1 MQFCPARS
9 ANLSLAGWL
18 RHGNDSDRPS
28 EWTSLPVRMAAA
40 MTSVSASEDQNLAQ
54 PPIDE
59 STNACGFSAD
69 EIAQFERDGFLIARG
84 LAGGDWATRMLQ
96 VTREHL
102 EREVPPVELEA
113 DVHYPGSPE
122 SVDRPG
128 GRTIRRLKQAHS
140 RDIVFTEWICH
151 LPLVRRLSQLIG
163 HGVVMPL
170 AHHNCVMTKQP
181 HHSSDTRWHRDIRFW
196 NFTTPELVSVWL
208 ALGNE
213 YPENGGLFV
222 IPGSH
227 RVDFQPSQLDDA
239 LFFRE
244 DVPENQAML
253 DSAIPV
259 ELSAGDVLFFHARTL
274 HMASRNKTDQ
284 PKFSAV
290 FTFRSADNP
299 PVPESRSAAAGEVVL
314 PELPDETRA

>member
-1 MQFCPARS
+1 
-9 ANLSLAGWL
+9 
-18 RHGNDSDRPS
+18 
-28 EWTSLPVRMAAA
+28 MAAV
-40 MTSVSASEDQNLAQ
+40 MTPVSASDNPNLSR
-54 PPIDE
+54 PPCADAALD
-59 STNACGFSAD
+59 SNAGFSAD
-69 EIAQFERDGFLIARG
+69 EITQFERDGFLIARG

-102 EREVPPVELEA
+102 ERELPPVELEA
-113 DVHYPGSPE
+113 DVHYPGSPD
-122 SVDRPG
+122 SVDQPG
-128 GRTIRRLKQAHS
+128 GKTIRRLKQAHS

-151 LPLVRRLSQLIG
+151 LPLVQRLTQLLG
-163 HGVVMPL
+163 SGVVMPL

-181 HHSSDTRWHRDIRFW
+181 HHSSDTRWHRDIRYW
-196 NFTTPELVSVWL
+196 NFTTSELVSVWL

-227 RVDFQPSQLDDA
+227 KIEFQPSQLDDD

-244 DVPENQAML
+244 DVSENRALL
-253 DSAIPV
+253 DSAVPV

-274 HMASRNKTDQ
+274 HSASRNRTNQ
-284 PKFSAV
+284 SKFSAV

-299 PVPESRSAAAGEVVL
+299 PIPESRSAAAGEVVL
-314 PELPDETRA
+314 PEVADEASS

>member
-1 MQFCPARS
+1 MATIPI
-9 ANLSLAGWL
+9 
-18 RHGNDSDRPS
+18 DRRNGIS
-28 EWTSLPVRMAAA
+28 RPVRMAAA
-40 MTSVSASEDQNLAQ
+40 MTSVSDPENQLLSHSPASGSRVGTGD
-54 PPIDE
+54 
-59 STNACGFSAD
+59 GFSAD
-69 EIAQFERDGFLIARG
+69 EIAQFERDGFFIARG
-84 LAGGDWATRMLQ
+84 LAGRDWATRMLQ

-102 EREVPPVELEA
+102 ERELPPVELEA

-122 SVDRPG
+122 SIDRPG

-151 LPLVRRLSQLIG
+151 LPLVQRLSQLLG
-163 HGVVMPL
+163 PGVVMPQ
-170 AHHNCVMTKQP
+170 QP

-227 RVDFQPSQLDDA
+227 RVEFQPSQLDEA
-239 LFFRE
+239 RFFRE
-244 DVPENQAML
+244 DVPENQAMIN
-253 DSAIPV
+253 SAIPV

-299 PVPESRSAAAGEVVL
+299 PIPESRSAAAGEVVL
-314 PELPDETRA
+314 PELPDETRV

>member
-1 MQFCPARS
+1 MATIPTE
-9 ANLSLAGWL
+9 
-18 RHGNDSDRPS
+18 DRNGFPRPES
-28 EWTSLPVRMAAA
+28 MAAA
-40 MTSVSASEDQNLAQ
+40 MTSASASQNHDVSQ
-54 PPIDE
+54 PPIIAATAGVD
-59 STNACGFSAD
+59 NGFSAAD
-69 EIAQFERDGFLIARG
+69 VAQFARDGFLVARG

-96 VTREHL
+96 ITREHL
-102 EREVPPVELEA
+102 EREIPPVELEA

-122 SVDRPG
+122 SIDQPG

-151 LPLVRRLSQLIG
+151 LPLVQRLTQLLG
-163 HGVVMPL
+163 PGVVMPL

-213 YPENGGLFV
+213 YPDNGGLFV

-227 RVDFQPSQLDDA
+227 KIEFRPSQLDDA

-244 DVPENQAML
+244 DISENQQLL
-253 DSAIPV
+253 DSAVPV

-274 HMASRNKTDQ
+274 HMATRNNTDQ

-290 FTFRSADNP
+290 FTFRAADNP
-299 PVPESRSAAAGEVVL
+299 PIPESRSAAAGEVVL
-314 PELPDETRA
+314 PELPDEASS

>member
-1 MQFCPARS
+1 MDFPAPREWLLAMS
-9 ANLSLAGWL
+9 SVSTSENQNLS
-18 RHGNDSDRPS
+18 
-28 EWTSLPVRMAAA
+28 
-40 MTSVSASEDQNLAQ
+40 Q
-54 PPIDE
+54 PPDIGSRAGAD
-59 STNACGFSAD
+59 TGFSPD
-69 EIAQFERDGFLIARG
+69 EVSQFERDGFLIARG

-102 EREVPPVELEA
+102 ERELPPVELEA
-113 DVHYPGSPE
+113 EVHYPGAPE
-122 SVDRPG
+122 SIDQPG

-151 LPLVRRLSQLIG
+151 LPLVRRLTQLLG
-163 HGVVMPL
+163 PGVVMPL

-181 HHSSDTRWHRDIRFW
+181 HHSSDTRWHRDIRYW

-227 RVDFQPSQLDDA
+227 RVNFQPSQLDGA

-253 DSAIPV
+253 DSAVPV
-259 ELSAGDVLFFHARTL
+259 ELTPGDVLFFHARTL
-274 HMASRNKTDQ
+274 HMATRNKTAE

-290 FTFRSADNP
+290 FTFRAADNP
-299 PVPESRSAAAGEVVL
+299 PIPESRSAAAGEVVL
-314 PELPDETRA
+314 PELPDQTHS

>member
-1 MQFCPARS
+1 
-9 ANLSLAGWL
+9 
-18 RHGNDSDRPS
+18 
-28 EWTSLPVRMAAA
+28 MAAV
-40 MTSVSASEDQNLAQ
+40 MTSVSDSENQNLSRS
-54 PPIDE
+54 PVTGVSVRTDD
-59 STNACGFSAD
+59 GFSAD
-69 EIAQFERDGFLIARG
+69 EIAQFNRDGFLIARG

-102 EREVPPVELEA
+102 ERELPPIELEA

-122 SVDRPG
+122 SVDQPG

-151 LPLVRRLSQLIG
+151 LPLVRRLSELLG
-163 HGVVMPL
+163 PGVVMPL

-181 HHSSDTRWHRDIRFW
+181 HHSSDTRWHRDIRYW

-208 ALGNE
+208 ALGDE
-213 YPENGGLFV
+213 YPENGGLYV

-227 RVDFQPSQLDDA
+227 RVEFQPSQLDDA

-244 DVPENQAML
+244 DIPENQAML
-253 DSAIPV
+253 ESAIPV
-259 ELSAGDVLFFHARTL
+259 KLLAGDVLFFHARTL
-274 HMASRNKTDQ
+274 HMATRNKTDE

-290 FTFRSADNP
+290 FTFRAADNP
-299 PVPESRSAAAGEVVL
+299 PVPDSRSAAAGEVVL
-314 PELPDETRA
+314 PELPDEAHA

>member
-1 MQFCPARS
+1 MATIPTVYR
-9 ANLSLAGWL
+9 NGLSC
-18 RHGNDSDRPS
+18 
-28 EWTSLPVRMAAA
+28 PVRMAAV
-40 MTSVSASEDQNLAQ
+40 MTSVSASDNPNLSR
-54 PPIDE
+54 PPCADATPD
-59 STNACGFSAD
+59 SNAGFSAN
-69 EIAQFERDGFLIARG
+69 EIKQFERDGFLIARG
-84 LAGGDWATRMLQ
+84 LAGGDWAARMLQ

-102 EREVPPVELEA
+102 ERELPPVELEA

-122 SVDRPG
+122 SVDQPG
-128 GRTIRRLKQAHS
+128 GKTIRRLKQARS

-151 LPLVRRLSQLIG
+151 LPLVQRLTQLLG
-163 HGVVMPL
+163 PGVVMPL

-181 HHSSDTRWHRDIRFW
+181 HHSSDTRWHRDIRYW

-227 RVDFQPSQLDDA
+227 KIEFQPSQLDGD

-244 DVPENQAML
+244 DVSENRALL
-253 DSAIPV
+253 DSAVPV

-274 HMASRNKTDQ
+274 HSASRNRTNQ
-284 PKFSAV
+284 SKFSAV

-299 PVPESRSAAAGEVVL
+299 PIPESRSAAAGEVVL
-314 PELPDETRA
+314 PEVTDEASS

>member
-1 MQFCPARS
+1 MATIPTE
-9 ANLSLAGWL
+9 
-18 RHGNDSDRPS
+18 DRNGFPRPES
-28 EWTSLPVRMAAA
+28 MAAA
-40 MTSVSASEDQNLAQ
+40 MTSASASQNHDVSQ
-54 PPIDE
+54 PPIIAATAGVD
-59 STNACGFSAD
+59 NGFSAAD
-69 EIAQFERDGFLIARG
+69 VAQFARDGFLVARG

-96 VTREHL
+96 ITREHL
-102 EREVPPVELEA
+102 EREIPPVELEA

-122 SVDRPG
+122 SIDQPG
-128 GRTIRRLKQAHS
+128 GRTVRRLKQAHS
-140 RDIVFTEWICH
+140 R
-151 LPLVRRLSQLIG
+151 RLTQLLG
-163 HGVVMPL
+163 PGVVMPL

-213 YPENGGLFV
+213 YPDNGGLFV

-227 RVDFQPSQLDDA
+227 KIEFRPSQLDDA

-244 DVPENQAML
+244 DISENQPLL
-253 DSAIPV
+253 DSAVPV

-274 HMASRNKTDQ
+274 HMATRNNTDQ

-290 FTFRSADNP
+290 FTFRAADNP
-299 PVPESRSAAAGEVVL
+299 PIPESRSAAAGEVVL
-314 PELPDETRA
+314 PEIPDEASS

>member
-1 MQFCPARS
+1 
-9 ANLSLAGWL
+9 
-18 RHGNDSDRPS
+18 
-28 EWTSLPVRMAAA
+28 
-40 MTSVSASEDQNLAQ
+40 MTTVSASDNQNSAQ
-54 PPIDE
+54 PSLEKDTAAE
-59 STNACGFSAD
+59 SVFTAD
-69 EIAQFERDGFLIARG
+69 ELARFERDGFLIARG

-102 EREVPPVELEA
+102 ERELPPVELEV

-122 SVDRPG
+122 SVDQPG

-151 LPLVRRLSQLIG
+151 LPLVQRLTQLLG
-163 HGVVMPL
+163 PGVVMPL

-181 HHSSDTRWHRDIRFW
+181 HHSSDTRWHRDIRYW
-196 NFTTPELVSVWL
+196 NFTTSELVSVWL
-208 ALGNE
+208 ALGDE

-227 RVDFQPSQLDDA
+227 KIEFQPTQLDDA

-244 DVPENQAML
+244 DVPENRTLL
-253 DSAIPV
+253 DSAVPV
-259 ELSAGDVLFFHARTL
+259 ELSPGDVLFFHARTL
-274 HMASRNKTDQ
+274 HMATRNKTEK

-290 FTFRSADNP
+290 FTFRAADNP
-299 PVPESRSAAAGEVVL
+299 PIPDSRSAAAGEVVL
-314 PELPDETRA
+314 PELPDGLQS

>member
-1 MQFCPARS
+1 MATIPI
-9 ANLSLAGWL
+9 
-18 RHGNDSDRPS
+18 DRRNGIS
-28 EWTSLPVRMAAA
+28 RPVRMAAA
-40 MTSVSASEDQNLAQ
+40 MTSVSDPENQLLSHSPASGSRVGTGD
-54 PPIDE
+54 
-59 STNACGFSAD
+59 GFSAD
-69 EIAQFERDGFLIARG
+69 EIAQFERDGFFIARG
-84 LAGGDWATRMLQ
+84 LAGRDWATRMLQ

-102 EREVPPVELEA
+102 ERELPPVELEA

-122 SVDRPG
+122 SIDRPG

-151 LPLVRRLSQLIG
+151 LPLVRRLSQLLG
-163 HGVVMPL
+163 PGVVMPL

-227 RVDFQPSQLDDA
+227 RVEFQPSQLDEA
-239 LFFRE
+239 RFFRE
-244 DVPENQAML
+244 DVPENQAMIN
-253 DSAIPV
+253 SAIPV

-299 PVPESRSAAAGEVVL
+299 PIPESRSAAAGEVVL
-314 PELPDETRA
+314 PELPDETRV